1 MLIQVMMK
9 VSELPNFKM
18 LLREK
23 KILRIIDIEIA
34 YLTLLRALFKKTL
47 IKSKMPYKNEK
58 LIINL

>member
-1 MLIQVMMK
+1 MLILVMMK

-18 LLREK
+18 LMRDI

-34 YLTLLRALFKKTL
+34 YLTSLRGWFKKTL
-47 IKSKMPYKNEK
+47 KKSKMPCKKEK